1 MKAQIIIYNA
11 VNYLLFSNYLQMV
24 SYVCHYL
31 LYFIRLNNLHFAK
44 NLNIALDHVITVPF
58 VFVCICFTS

>member
-24 SYVCHYL
+24 SYVFH
-31 LYFIRLNNLHFAK
+31 YFIIFY
-44 NLNIALDHVITVPF
+44 
-58 VFVCICFTS
+58 